1 MKLYQVRKGQFVYFN
16 NELHKVYSVRPVLK
30 QSVHLIRLRDL
41 EQQLT
46 KAKEVVKYKPQNLDS
61 FIFNH
66 KRYTLRADRRAKEGD
81 LILIMYPKPDSLDHY
96 SLHSIEQVSSVE
108 KNGVISNKSNGI
120 KHSEYW
126 LMVPG
131 REEGSRPID
140 YKSGEEIEELD
151 ESSDT
156 EQESDR
162 YSVEFPQIGDVYTKI
177 NSDPP
182 FSAMVIAIDGE
193 IITLGDGSQLS
204 REELVDPEV
213 WSFLY
218 NVSMR

>member
-1 MKLYQVRKGQFVYFN
+1 MKLYQVRKGQFVYYN

-46 KAKEVVKYKPQNLDS
+46 KAKEVVKYKPQHLDS

-66 KRYTLRADRRAKEGD
+66 KRYTLRADRRAEEGD

-120 KHSEYW
+120 KHNEYW

-131 REEGSRPID
+131 REEGSRSID

-151 ESSDT
+151 ESPGT

-162 YSVEFPQIGDVYTKI
+162 YSVESPQIGDVYTKI

-193 IITLGDGSQLS
+193 TITLGDGSQLS
-204 REELVDPEV
+204 RAELVDPEV

-218 NVSMR
+218 NVSTR